1 MQLPKFWIAGR
12 TCSIHSIQATIIT
25 GVYSDTAAK
34 HRSNKCWAQFASH
47 DFRGPRWSAEGRRA
61 SYSLTLLINP
71 ATNQM
76 SRTHASSHQMIRP
89 PDRLTLQSVWSIA
102 FSPPLFVRTR
112 QQKSDVVRSKKNED
126 EKKAGLA
133 RDVRLCSVF
142 KKTRMKIGGTPKLRS
157 FILPYLFWFT
167 TCLWMEMQIKADACN
182 E

>member
-47 DFRGPRWSAEGRRA
+47 DFRGPRWSAEGRGPRGVLLT

-71 ATNQM
+71 ATNQK
-76 SRTHASSHQMIRP
+76 SRTHASSSNEYAHLVGLPCNPCGVCI
-89 PDRLTLQSVWSIA
+89 V

-112 QQKSDVVRSKKNED
+112 QKKSDVVRSKNRRWKRRD
-126 EKKAGLA
+126 SR
-133 RDVRLCSVF
+133 RDVCVRYSE
-142 KKTRMKIGGTPKLRS
+142 TRTKIGGTR
-157 FILPYLFWFT
+157 Y
-167 TCLWMEMQIKADACN
+167 
-182 E
+182 

>member
-1 MQLPKFWIAGR
+1 M
-12 TCSIHSIQATIIT
+12 
-25 GVYSDTAAK
+25 
-34 HRSNKCWAQFASH
+34 
-47 DFRGPRWSAEGRRA
+47 
-61 SYSLTLLINP
+61 
-71 ATNQM
+71 
-76 SRTHASSHQMIRP
+76 
-89 PDRLTLQSVWSIA
+89 
-102 FSPPLFVRTR
+102 RTR

-182 E
+182 ESMNKLCYSAAIQYIQWHVLISY